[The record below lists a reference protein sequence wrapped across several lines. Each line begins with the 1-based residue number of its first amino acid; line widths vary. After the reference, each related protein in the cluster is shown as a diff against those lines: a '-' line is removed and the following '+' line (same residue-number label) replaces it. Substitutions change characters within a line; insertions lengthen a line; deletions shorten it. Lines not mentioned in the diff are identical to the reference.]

1 MNPAD
6 PLRPGSPKRKKSSV
20 GGIVMTIVLVLALV
34 AGGMVYHRVSVQR
47 AAEAAELAAKRE
59 AEAKAARA
67 RKAAEL
73 EAARLAAEERA
84 RTEAAEKARLEAER
98 LAAEEAARKQRQKK
112 PEAVKPAPEEPK
124 EEPIVQEEDPRLEIF
139 KKPVLLVSLKA
150 NDAANRKLFKD
161 AFDLALET
169 SRYDLYAEFLRANL
183 ERDAV
188 KVIKFGKFDETMYQQ
203 SPMLMRANE
212 LYQLISKVGPDII
225 REQTV
230 ESTPRYFYPW
240 LFSDKSNPVKLFLR
254 TVAREQTPKEQW
266 ADILRKWAEFWMKT
280 SAMPRS
286 KYSSL
291 ALACAMLHPGIA
303 SSPSKLRASS
313 SGTIS
318 TTPLTLE
325 QVFEYFM
332 EMDEKHEL
340 LTDITKLSPSELL
353 FIVDV
358 RLPRSEMDWARK
370 KVRLTRKG
378 WGGAYSMIRY
388 RMDRAALGK
397 DPYNTYSFQEILDE
411 GGICMDQAY
420 FAVNT
425 AKCNGIPSA
434 YVTGDGNRGP
444 HAWVNL
450 LTADD
455 TWQSYGGYGYNTGH
469 FSHPHNR
476 KSKHESTLLQGM
488 DRKVNGAKLDA
499 TLDYLSLADLF
510 EEMQKP
516 DCVRVMLEAA
526 TENTPG
532 SPLGW
537 ERLIEVMARPESGTK
552 LEEWDRLV
560 TLIKRKFR
568 SRPDYLAMAAR
579 VEDEYIFP
587 QRDAAANK
595 RNVARDLK
603 KLEKETDEGRSDLTS
618 AAIKRQADIL
628 MKKGDKAAV
637 AALYRKSM
645 KDYAVRAEVFE
656 ALMGQYYRYVS
667 EDQAAV
673 LQLAKE
679 AESSYNRYIRTK
691 SDDYFKVK
699 KEVSIQKR
707 IAGYYEKGGNE
718 KKADLLRKDAEKREK
733 NSKKGIREER

>member
-1 MNPAD
+1 MNPAN
-6 PLRPGSPKRKKSSV
+6 PLRPGFAKHKKSSS
-20 GGIVMTIVLVLALV
+20 GGIIMTIVLVLALA
-34 AGGMVYHRVSVQR
+34 AGGVAYHRVSVQR
-47 AAEAAELAAKRE
+47 KAAAAELAARKE

-73 EAARLAAEERA
+73 EAARKEAEERA
-84 RTEAAEKARLEAER
+84 RAEAEEKARLEAER
-98 LAAEEAARKQRQKK
+98 LAAEGAAGKRQKK
-112 PEAVKPAPEEPK
+112 EPEMVEPSPEEPK
-124 EEPIVQEEDPRLEIF
+124 EEPVAQEDPRLEIF

-150 NDAANRKLFKD
+150 NNAANRKLFTD
-161 AFDLALET
+161 AFNLALET
-169 SRYDLYAEFLRANL
+169 GRYDLYADFLRSSL

-188 KVIKFGKFDETMYQQ
+188 KVIKFGKFDASMYDQ
-203 SPMLMRANE
+203 SPYLMRANE
-212 LYQLISKVGPDII
+212 LYQLISKVGAETIQ
-225 REQTV
+225 EQIK
-230 ESTPRYFYPW
+230 ESSSRYFYPW
-240 LFSDKSNPVKLFLR
+240 FFSDPSDPLRLFLR
-254 TVAREQTPKEQW
+254 TMAREQTPGEEW
-266 ADILRKWAEFWMKT
+266 GGILRKWAEFWMKT

-286 KYSSL
+286 RYSSL
-291 ALACAMLHPGIA
+291 ALACAMLDPRIA
-303 SSPSKLRASS
+303 SSPSRLRASS
-313 SGTIS
+313 SAGVS

-332 EMDEKHEL
+332 EMDEAREL

-353 FIVDV
+353 FVVDV

-397 DPYNTYSFQEILDE
+397 DPYTNYTFQEILDE

-450 LTADD
+450 LTTDE

-469 FSHPHNR
+469 FSHPHNC

-488 DRKVNGAKLDA
+488 DRKVNGARLD
-499 TLDYLSLADLF
+499 TSLDYLSLAALF

-516 DCVRVMLEAA
+516 DCARVMLEAA
-526 TENTPG
+526 TQAAPG

-537 ERLIEVMARPESGTK
+537 ERLIALMSRPESGTK
-552 LEEWDRLV
+552 LEEWDELV
-560 TLIKRKFR
+560 TMIKRKFR

-587 QRDAAANK
+587 MRDASANK
-595 RNVARDLK
+595 RHVARDLK

-628 MKKGDKAAV
+628 MENGDRVGV

-645 KDYAVRAEVFE
+645 KDYARRAEVFE
-656 ALMGQYYRYVS
+656 ALMGQYYGYVS
-667 EDQAAV
+667 QDQEAV
-673 LQLAKE
+673 LQLARE
-679 AESSYNRYIRTK
+679 AESFYNRSIRTK
-691 SDDYFKVK
+691 SGDYFKVK
-699 KEVSIQKR
+699 KEVAIQRK

-718 KKADLLRKDAEKREK
+718 RKADSLRKDAEKREK
-733 NSKKGIREER
+733 NSKKGIREEN

>member
-1 MNPAD
+1 MNPAN
-6 PLRPGSPKRKKSSV
+6 PLRPGFAKHKKSSS
-20 GGIVMTIVLVLALV
+20 GGIIMTIVLVLALA
-34 AGGMVYHRVSVQR
+34 AGGVAYHRVSVQR
-47 AAEAAELAAKRE
+47 KAAAAELAARKE
-59 AEAKAARA
+59 AEEKAARA

-73 EAARLAAEERA
+73 EAARKEAEERA
-84 RTEAAEKARLEAER
+84 RAEAEEKARLEAER
-98 LAAEEAARKQRQKK
+98 LAAEGAAGKRQKK
-112 PEAVKPAPEEPK
+112 EPEMVEPSPEEPK
-124 EEPIVQEEDPRLEIF
+124 EEPVAQEDPRLEIF

-150 NDAANRKLFKD
+150 NNAANRKLFTD
-161 AFDLALET
+161 AFNLALET
-169 SRYDLYAEFLRANL
+169 GRYDLYADFLRSSL

-188 KVIKFGKFDETMYQQ
+188 KVIKFGKFDASMYDQ
-203 SPMLMRANE
+203 SPYLMRANE
-212 LYQLISKVGPDII
+212 LYQLISKVGAETIQ
-225 REQTV
+225 EQIK
-230 ESTPRYFYPW
+230 ESSSRYFYPW
-240 LFSDKSNPVKLFLR
+240 LFSDPSDPLRLFLR
-254 TVAREQTPKEQW
+254 TMAREQTPGEEW
-266 ADILRKWAEFWMKT
+266 GGILRKWAEFWMKT

-286 KYSSL
+286 RYSSL
-291 ALACAMLHPGIA
+291 ALACAMLDPRIV
-303 SSPSKLRASS
+303 SSPSRLRASS
-313 SGTIS
+313 STGVS

-332 EMDEKHEL
+332 EMDEAREL

-353 FIVDV
+353 FVVDV

-397 DPYNTYSFQEILDE
+397 DPYTNYTFQEILDE

-450 LTADD
+450 LTTDE

-469 FSHPHNR
+469 FSHPHNC

-488 DRKVNGAKLDA
+488 DRKVNGARLD
-499 TLDYLSLADLF
+499 TSLDYLSLAALF

-516 DCVRVMLEAA
+516 DCARVMLEAA
-526 TENTPG
+526 TQAAPG

-537 ERLIEVMARPESGTK
+537 ERLIALMSRPESGTK
-552 LEEWDRLV
+552 LEEWDELV
-560 TLIKRKFR
+560 TMIKRKFR

-587 QRDAAANK
+587 MRDASANK
-595 RNVARDLK
+595 RHVARDLK

-628 MKKGDKAAV
+628 MENGDRVGV

-645 KDYAVRAEVFE
+645 KDYARRAEVFE
-656 ALMGQYYRYVS
+656 ALMGQYYGYVS
-667 EDQAAV
+667 QDQEAV
-673 LQLAKE
+673 LQLARE
-679 AESSYNRYIRTK
+679 AESFYNRSIRTK
-691 SDDYFKVK
+691 SGDYFKVK
-699 KEVSIQKR
+699 KEVAIQRK

-718 KKADLLRKDAEKREK
+718 RKADSLRKDAEKREK
-733 NSKKGIREER
+733 NSKKGIREEN

>member
-1 MNPAD
+1 MNPAN
-6 PLRPGSPKRKKSSV
+6 PLRPGFAKHKKSSS
-20 GGIVMTIVLVLALV
+20 GGIIMTIVLVLALA
-34 AGGMVYHRVSVQR
+34 AGGVAYHRVSVQR
-47 AAEAAELAAKRE
+47 KAAAAELAARKE

-73 EAARLAAEERA
+73 EAARKEAEERA
-84 RTEAAEKARLEAER
+84 RAEAEEKARLEAER
-98 LAAEEAARKQRQKK
+98 LAAEEAAGKRQKK
-112 PEAVKPAPEEPK
+112 EPEMVEPSPEEPK
-124 EEPIVQEEDPRLEIF
+124 EEPVAQEDPRLEIF
-139 KKPVLLVSLKA
+139 KKPVILVSLKA
-150 NDAANRKLFKD
+150 NNAANRKLFTD
-161 AFDLALET
+161 AFNLALET
-169 SRYDLYAEFLRANL
+169 GRYDLYADFLRSSL

-188 KVIKFGKFDETMYQQ
+188 KVIKFGKFDASMYDQ
-203 SPMLMRANE
+203 SPYLMRANE
-212 LYQLISKVGPDII
+212 LYQLISKVGAETIQ
-225 REQTV
+225 EQIK
-230 ESTPRYFYPW
+230 ESSSRYFYPW
-240 LFSDKSNPVKLFLR
+240 LFSDPSDPLRLFLR
-254 TVAREQTPKEQW
+254 TMAREQTPGEEW
-266 ADILRKWAEFWMKT
+266 GGILRKWAEFWMKT

-286 KYSSL
+286 RYSSL
-291 ALACAMLHPGIA
+291 ALACAMLDPRIA
-303 SSPSKLRASS
+303 SSPSRLRASS
-313 SGTIS
+313 STGVS

-332 EMDEKHEL
+332 EMDEAREL

-353 FIVDV
+353 FVVDV

-397 DPYNTYSFQEILDE
+397 DPYTNYTFQEILDE

-450 LTADD
+450 LTTDE

-469 FSHPHNR
+469 FSHPHNC

-488 DRKVNGAKLDA
+488 DRKVNGARLD
-499 TLDYLSLADLF
+499 TSLDYLSLAALF

-516 DCVRVMLEAA
+516 DCARVMLEAA
-526 TENTPG
+526 TQAAPG

-537 ERLIEVMARPESGTK
+537 ERLIALMSRPESGTK
-552 LEEWDRLV
+552 LEEWDELV
-560 TLIKRKFR
+560 TMIKRKFR

-587 QRDAAANK
+587 MRDASANK
-595 RNVARDLK
+595 RHVARDLK

-628 MKKGDKAAV
+628 IENGDRVGV

-645 KDYAVRAEVFE
+645 KDYARRAEVFE
-656 ALMGQYYRYVS
+656 ALMGQYYGYVS
-667 EDQAAV
+667 QDQEAV
-673 LQLAKE
+673 LQLARE
-679 AESSYNRYIRTK
+679 AESFYNRSIRTK
-691 SDDYFKVK
+691 SGDYFKVK
-699 KEVSIQKR
+699 KEVAIQRK

-718 KKADLLRKDAEKREK
+718 RKADSLRKDAEKREK
-733 NSKKGIREER
+733 NSKKGIREEN

>member
-1 MNPAD
+1 MNPVN
-6 PLRPGSPKRKKSSV
+6 PLRPGFPKHKKSSS
-20 GGIVMTIVLVLALV
+20 GGIIMTIVLVLALA
-34 AGGMVYHRVSVQR
+34 AGGVAYHRVSVQR
-47 AAEAAELAAKRE
+47 KAAAAELAARKE

-67 RKAAEL
+67 RKVAEL
-73 EAARLAAEERA
+73 EAARRKAEERMRA
-84 RTEAAEKARLEAER
+84 EAEEKARLEAER
-98 LAAEEAARKQRQKK
+98 LAAEEAAGKRQNKE
-112 PEAVKPAPEEPK
+112 PEVAEPSPEEPK
-124 EEPIVQEEDPRLEIF
+124 EEPVVQEEDPRLEIF

-150 NDAANRKLFKD
+150 NNAANRKLFTD
-161 AFDLALET
+161 AFNLALET
-169 SRYDLYAEFLRANL
+169 GRYDLYADFLRSNL

-188 KVIKFGKFDETMYQQ
+188 KVIKFGKFDASMYDQ
-203 SPMLMRANE
+203 SPYLMRANE
-212 LYQLISKVGPDII
+212 LYQLISKVGAETIQ
-225 REQTV
+225 EQIK
-230 ESTPRYFYPW
+230 ESSPRYFYPW
-240 LFSDKSNPVKLFLR
+240 LFSDPSDPLRLFLR
-254 TVAREQTPKEQW
+254 TMAREQTPGEEW
-266 ADILRKWAEFWMKT
+266 GGILRKWAEFWMKT

-286 KYSSL
+286 RYSSL
-291 ALACAMLHPGIA
+291 ALACAMLNPRIA

-313 SGTIS
+313 STNIS

-332 EMDEKHEL
+332 EMDEAREL
-340 LTDITKLSPSELL
+340 LTDISKLSPSELL
-353 FIVDV
+353 FVVDV

-370 KVRLTRKG
+370 KVSLTRKG

-397 DPYNTYSFQEILDE
+397 DPYTNYTFQEILDE

-450 LTADD
+450 LTTDE

-469 FSHPHNR
+469 FSHPHNC

-488 DRKVNGAKLDA
+488 DKRVNGARLD
-499 TLDYLSLADLF
+499 TSLDYLSLADLF

-516 DCVRVMLEAA
+516 DCARVMLEAA
-526 TENTPG
+526 TQAIPG

-537 ERLIEVMARPESGTK
+537 ERLIALMGRPESGTK
-552 LEEWDRLV
+552 LEEWDELV
-560 TLIKRKFR
+560 AMIKRKFR

-587 QRDAAANK
+587 MRDASTNK
-595 RNVARDLK
+595 RHVARDLK

-618 AAIKRQADIL
+618 AAKRQADLL
-628 MKKGDKAAV
+628 MENGDKAGV

-645 KDYAVRAEVFE
+645 KDYARRAEVFE
-656 ALMGQYYRYVS
+656 ALMGQYYEYVS
-667 EDQAAV
+667 QDQEAV

-691 SDDYFKVK
+691 SGDYFKVK
-699 KEVSIQKR
+699 KEAAIQRR
-707 IAGYYEKGGNE
+707 IAGYYEKGGNG
-718 KKADLLRKDAEKREK
+718 KKADSLRKDAEKREK
-733 NSKKGIREER
+733 NSKKGIREEN